1 MSEVSIARAA
11 TVDPRKFRDPDI
23 TASGERRARVDFRR
37 LATLWFNTGTL
48 CNLIGARAHDI
59 ELYMCWGKSVGL
71 SRLHATVVILM
82 GVTAIAL
89 PIDAVALAVAPD
101 LEREGWQVLAFPGKV
116 ETRFIGRSDGTIEVR
131 AESSVALLYREVA
144 PTEGQNQHLS
154 WRWRVDET
162 MPPTDLALSRRAI
175 AV

>member
-59 ELYMCWGKSVGL
+59 ELS
-71 SRLHATVVILM
+71 
-82 GVTAIAL
+82 
-89 PIDAVALAVAPD
+89 
-101 LEREGWQVLAFPGKV
+101 
-116 ETRFIGRSDGTIEVR
+116 
-131 AESSVALLYREVA
+131 
-144 PTEGQNQHLS
+144 N
-154 WRWRVDET
+154 
-162 MPPTDLALSRRAI
+162 RRATLGVGSEFCPTPFLGRLEPRWSI
-175 AV
+175 ASAI